1 MNNRI
6 RINDKLY
13 EAVTPRNRSRR
24 SRSLNESTNRKLT
37 WKDMNGLGLT
47 GGMNLSRSGTDEY
60 RDRAA
65 TFTNGDPGLYF
76 ENDEAYMIASGDIDW
91 LEDGDP
97 ESWEGIAILPK
108 EDDDVTYQLE
118 VKRASE
124 AKHIFDRA
132 IKMFNAECSASEVA
146 NFFGFDRFN

>member
-47 GGMNLSRSGTDEY
+47 GGINLSRSGTDEY

-91 LEDGDP
+91 LEDGGYRYP
-97 ESWEGIAILPK
+97 SQG
-108 EDDDVTYQLE
+108 
-118 VKRASE
+118 R
-124 AKHIFDRA
+124 
-132 IKMFNAECSASEVA
+132 
-146 NFFGFDRFN
+146 